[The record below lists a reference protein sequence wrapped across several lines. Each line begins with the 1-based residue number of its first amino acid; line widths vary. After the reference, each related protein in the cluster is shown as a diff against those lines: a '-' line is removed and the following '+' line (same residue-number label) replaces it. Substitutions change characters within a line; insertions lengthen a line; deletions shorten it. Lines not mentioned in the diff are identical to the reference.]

1 MMTVTAPV
9 RRPTAAARRL
19 GYVIAAAINV
29 AMLSAVNVWPGW
41 QALPFLTDDT
51 PRVLGL
57 VNLTLVANVIV
68 NIVYV
73 AYDPPWFKALA
84 DLTTTAVGLV
94 STSWVLRVFPFDFTG
109 YAFDW
114 ALVVRIVL
122 IVGVVGSAIAIV
134 VQFVTL
140 IRRLVELVT
149 RD

>member
-1 MMTVTAPV
+1 MTVTTPV

-19 GYVIAAAINV
+19 GYVIAAGINV
-29 AMLSAVNVWPGW
+29 AMLSVVNVWPGW

-51 PRVLGL
+51 TRVLGL
-57 VNLTLVANVIV
+57 VNLTLVANLIV

-73 AYDPPWFKALA
+73 AYDQPWFKALG
-84 DLTTTAVGLV
+84 DLATTAVALV
-94 STSWVLRVFPFDFTG
+94 STSWVLRVFPFDFSE

-114 ALVVRIVL
+114 ALVVRLVL
-122 IVGVVGSAIAIV
+122 IVGVVGSALAIV

-140 IRRLVELVT
+140 FRRLVELVT

>member
-1 MMTVTAPV
+1 MTSTAPG

-29 AMLSAVNVWPGW
+29 AMLYVVNVWPGW
-41 QALPFLTDDT
+41 QALPFVADDT
-51 PRVLGL
+51 ARVLGL
-57 VNLTLVANVIV
+57 VNLTLVANLIV
-68 NIVYV
+68 NIVYL
-73 AYDPPWFKALA
+73 AYDPPWFKALG

-94 STSWVLRVFPFDFTG
+94 SISWVLRVFPFDFTG